1 MFRARV
7 HHWLKVLH
15 CASPTK
21 SLHLLPGTCKPK
33 KGTSVFCRSPTC
45 KTPSCSPSNFTY
57 TSWKETHRN
66 NNHLTTT
73 SPVKLS
79 LCGVT
84 HLPLE
89 TPFLPN
95 LHQPAVPGF
104 PDDPVAFSSLSI
116 NQFNL
121 NSASLIVACTRVTW
135 FAIMT
140 R

>member
-33 KGTSVFCRSPTC
+33 EGTSVFCRSPTC
-45 KTPSCSPSNFTY
+45 KTPSCPPSNFTY

-95 LHQPAVPGF
+95 RGNIGRRTFERSCLQ
-104 PDDPVAFSSLSI
+104 LET
-116 NQFNL
+116 L
-121 NSASLIVACTRVTW
+121 TRLP
-135 FAIMT
+135 
-140 R
+140 RN